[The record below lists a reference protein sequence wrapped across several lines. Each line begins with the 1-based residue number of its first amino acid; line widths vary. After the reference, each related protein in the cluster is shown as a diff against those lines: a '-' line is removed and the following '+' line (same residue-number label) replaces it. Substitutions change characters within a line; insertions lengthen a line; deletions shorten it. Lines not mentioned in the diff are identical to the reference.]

1 MGQHRLL
8 EHTADIGIE
17 LEADSLAELLRQ
29 ATLSFPELVDFES
42 TGPLSCRST
51 GMTADSV
58 EELLVNWY
66 NELVFLL
73 EQGLVVVDAHILTC
87 SNTKLEA
94 ELHCAPVAP
103 GRPLREIKAA
113 TWHQLE
119 VTHTTEGWRARV
131 YLDL

>member
-1 MGQHRLL
+1 MGLYRLL
-8 EHTADIGIE
+8 EHTADIGVE

-29 ATLSFPELVDFES
+29 AILSFHDLVDFEPD
-42 TGPLSCRST
+42 GPLAGREHQIS
-51 GMTADSV
+51 ADTV
-58 EELLVNWY
+58 EELLVNCY

-73 EQGLVVVDAHILTC
+73 EQRLVAVDARILAC
-87 SNTKLEA
+87 SET
-94 ELHCAPVAP
+94 ELAVELLCSTLGPEQ
-103 GRPLREIKAA
+103 GLREIKAA